1 MFILVLY
8 VAIKRI
14 EFGVMNA
21 RDILVG
27 TPLFDGVGWLISS
40 RCLWG
45 VLYAVCVYCTY
56 NADTQG
62 KGFTKFL
69 SMMS

>member
-1 MFILVLY
+1 MP
-8 VAIKRI
+8 
-14 EFGVMNA
+14 
-21 RDILVG
+21 DILLG
-27 TPLFDGVGWLISS
+27 TPLFDGVGSS
-40 RCLWG
+40 SQNGWDGCWG

-69 SMMS
+69 TIMS